1 MEEAAA
7 HSSGEEHGYMN
18 DIDDDVD
25 NDDDVDDKLTF
36 SNKLNSCRSRF
47 QHNSCN
53 TFLFRC

>member
-1 MEEAAA
+1 MVDKMMLDVAAA
-7 HSSGEEHGYMN
+7 LY
-18 DIDDDVD
+18 DDDDD